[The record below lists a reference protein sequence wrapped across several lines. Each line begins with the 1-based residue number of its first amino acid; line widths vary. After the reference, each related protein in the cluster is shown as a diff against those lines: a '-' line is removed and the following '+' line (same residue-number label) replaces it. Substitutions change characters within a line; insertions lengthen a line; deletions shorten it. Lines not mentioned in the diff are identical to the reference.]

1 MIFKKVSQSERP
13 VTLYH
18 KHHQKDKY
26 YHKHYETITVKRAV
40 ENIMG
45 HDRYV
50 VDSRKEKSICTK
62 NIEN

>member
-26 YHKHYETITVKRAV
+26 YHKQNENYNVKRAV
-40 ENIMG
+40 MTIKSHDAYVLENERK
-45 HDRYV
+45 DKYV
-50 VDSRKEKSICTK
+50 
-62 NIEN
+62 